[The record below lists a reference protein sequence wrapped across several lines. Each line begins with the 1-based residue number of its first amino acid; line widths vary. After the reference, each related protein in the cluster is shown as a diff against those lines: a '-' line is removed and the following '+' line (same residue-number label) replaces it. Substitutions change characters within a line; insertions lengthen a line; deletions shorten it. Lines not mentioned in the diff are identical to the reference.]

1 MFFSARWVV
10 GVNAHLDSSS
20 AQGKVNESADGEIV
34 NSSRAFPGA
43 LLHFLT
49 IYLSGDY
56 NLFRAGSTSAVAL

>member
-1 MFFSARWVV
+1 MV

-20 AQGKVNESADGEIV
+20 EQEKVYKSAAGELV
-34 NSSRAFPGA
+34 NSSPAFPGA

-49 IYLSGDY
+49 IHLSGDY